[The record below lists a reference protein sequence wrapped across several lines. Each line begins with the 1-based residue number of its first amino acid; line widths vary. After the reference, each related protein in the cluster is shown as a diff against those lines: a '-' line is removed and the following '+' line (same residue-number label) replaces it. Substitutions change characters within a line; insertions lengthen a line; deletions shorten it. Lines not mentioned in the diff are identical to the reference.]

1 MKVIG
6 EAFSYEKRSRRGTM
20 YDTFKLSGKRTL
32 TGQNSGKFFSKH
44 RRGNFS
50 LSINNE
56 KNLSDKKTEQ
66 GKLLIFFFSVFF
78 IYLKNKNNPLV

>member
-1 MKVIG
+1 
-6 EAFSYEKRSRRGTM
+6 M

-32 TGQNSGKFFSKH
+32 TGQNSGKFFNKH

-56 KNLSDKKTEQ
+56 KNLSGKKTEQ
-66 GKLLIFFFSVFF
+66 K
-78 IYLKNKNNPLV
+78 

>member
-1 MKVIG
+1 
-6 EAFSYEKRSRRGTM
+6 M

-32 TGQNSGKFFSKH
+32 TGQNSGKFFNKH

-56 KNLSDKKTEQ
+56 KNLSGTKTEQ
-66 GKLLIFFFSVFF
+66 ELFLNISVLSFYF
-78 IYLKNKNNPLV
+78 KIK